1 MTAFE
6 FVWETFQIGV
16 DNYNLGYVWEDC
28 IVSLKISVIVLQNGE
43 TLGQKAN
50 KRPVRVMPD
59 GISGVVFNGCVYPV
73 YCDLT
78 IETNDPCYEPS
89 ECTTFVENE
98 KEIVYKDNSNPISK
112 NINLKWTTQF
122 SPSRKYL
129 LFDSDEIFAEKLF
142 SILENEGLAHR
153 LAESFKPAKDGY
165 FYDWFI
171 CTNILVT
178 EDDFRSEFINILNK
192 FTLRDV
198 HGIETND
205 SSQKQ
210 ISDLQDELNRQVDD
224 LKDQLEEMNNDLIK
238 KTVLLKIKDHAAI
251 NYQESINDLEEKI
264 KQLQITTPVKS
275 ISHKENNTS
284 KNELNTYEDLLNEA
298 DENIKELNENIS
310 KMSEDIL
317 KFEQN
322 IKDKDLIIEKNK
334 TDLKKIPN
342 NTKQLKEFAWKTN
355 NFYLNRLRF
364 EDEDIQLLIY
374 KVKNKE
380 SFFQPLKKINDGEDC
395 HSLGAKKI
403 NKFSVWSIHVNNTGI
418 PGKNDM
424 GRIYWQKNTD
434 GSIKIAL
441 HLKENDKEQELFLKR
456 RF

>member
-43 TLGQKAN
+43 ALGQKAN

-165 FYDWFI
+165 FYDWAQASWELLVERIVCSPNESFVIYGSGSDYEADIHSRVFFHKAEATHEII
-171 CTNILVT
+171 CLSKSTAIDSISGAEVDLT
-178 EDDFRSEFINILNK
+178 MFDFDAF
-192 FTLRDV
+192 V
-198 HGIETND
+198 
-205 SSQKQ
+205 
-210 ISDLQDELNRQVDD
+210 
-224 LKDQLEEMNNDLIK
+224 
-238 KTVLLKIKDHAAI
+238 
-251 NYQESINDLEEKI
+251 SINEEWFD
-264 KQLQITTPVKS
+264 
-275 ISHKENNTS
+275 ISPPFNHI
-284 KNELNTYEDLLNEA
+284 LLTEKGAVEA
-298 DENIKELNENIS
+298 DYVQVVVPIDQVSLRAQK
-310 KMSEDIL
+310 
-317 KFEQN
+317 
-322 IKDKDLIIEKNK
+322 IE
-334 TDLKKIPN
+334 I
-342 NTKQLKEFAWKTN
+342 
-355 NFYLNRLRF
+355 
-364 EDEDIQLLIY
+364 
-374 KVKNKE
+374 
-380 SFFQPLKKINDGEDC
+380 
-395 HSLGAKKI
+395 
-403 NKFSVWSIHVNNTGI
+403 
-418 PGKNDM
+418 
-424 GRIYWQKNTD
+424 
-434 GSIKIAL
+434 
-441 HLKENDKEQELFLKR
+441 
-456 RF
+456 